1 LPRCVTPS
9 KMTAEIWGVSLSKA
23 SIPDA
28 KTPESFV
35 GERRKGGFV
44 ATTFEREGD
53 DVRSVMFL

>member
-1 LPRCVTPS
+1 
-9 KMTAEIWGVSLSKA
+9 MTAEIWGVSLSKA

-44 ATTFEREGD
+44 ATTLEREGD